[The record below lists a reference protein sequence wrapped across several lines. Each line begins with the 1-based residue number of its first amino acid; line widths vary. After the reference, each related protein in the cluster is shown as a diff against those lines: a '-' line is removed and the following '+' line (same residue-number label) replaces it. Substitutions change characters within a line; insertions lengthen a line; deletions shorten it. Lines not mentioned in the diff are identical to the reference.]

1 MGPNMQID
9 TQIWVW
15 LILAISITA
24 AFLKVNK
31 ASSILLA
38 IVLLSALYCG
48 FPSVGFILVSTFF
61 TALYY
66 LRNITWIPST
76 ALSAFAVICCVA
88 LFLHLVPG
96 FNNPQVLEKVQAGPL
111 SADFNMYMN
120 LDKPLAFFALL
131 CIFPGLLGRPRQPN
145 YRGLLIVCTLLFA
158 LLPIASLLGAIKPE
172 LTLPSWWWLFAF
184 NNLMFTCVAEE
195 ALFRGFIQQKLTD
208 KLGLYIALVTPSLL
222 FGAAHFAGKLLI
234 IFPLAGLGYGLVFHP
249 GRLWAAVLIHFPFNF
264 SHLVFTRTLSCEGN
278 DTKKPALGLAFS

>member
-1 MGPNMQID
+1 MQID
-9 TQIWVW
+9 IQIWIW
-15 LILAISITA
+15 LILSISIAA
-24 AFLKVNK
+24 AFLKLNK

-38 IVLLSALYCG
+38 VVLLSALYFG
-48 FPSVGFILVSTFF
+48 VVTPVGFILVSTFF

-66 LRNITWIPST
+66 LRSKTWMPST
-76 ALSAFAVICCVA
+76 VLSAFAVICCVA

-131 CIFPGLLGRPRQPN
+131 CIFPHLLGKPRQPN

-172 LTLPSWWWLFAF
+172 LTIPSWWWLFAF
-184 NNLMFTCVAEE
+184 NNLMFTSVTEE

-208 KLGLYIALVTPSLL
+208 K
-222 FGAAHFAGKLLI
+222 FG
-234 IFPLAGLGYGLVFHP
+234 
-249 GRLWAAVLIHFPFNF
+249 
-264 SHLVFTRTLSCEGN
+264 
-278 DTKKPALGLAFS
+278 